1 MKQQDEDFE
10 TKFRKEVQEFLEV
23 EGMTMSKLGWSVSYT
38 NIEKL
43 NDYFVRGIG
52 HIMPKTR
59 NKIQA
64 FIYEQKKKP

>member
-1 MKQQDEDFE
+1 MKQQGEDYE
-10 TKFRKEVQEFLEV
+10 SKFRKEVLEFLEQ
-23 EGMTMSKLGWSVSYT
+23 EGITMSKLGWSVSYT

-64 FIYEQKKKP
+64 FINEQKDKP